1 MSDEATF
8 SETPST
14 TSGITASASPMVAG
28 FKPSAAEAGQAVKE
42 AVSDVAGQTRQSVA
56 KAAEQVQRAGVQ
68 AVNATKAYAH
78 DAVDAAGRKLQAVKT
93 QFETTKS
100 SAAEYIHENPVRAV
114 KMAAIGGAVLSAAL
128 VLFTRRAR

>member
-1 MSDEATF
+1 MNDEASS

-14 TSGITASASPMVAG
+14 TSGITLPDPPMAVG
-28 FKPSAAEAGQAVKE
+28 FKPAAAEPGPAVKE
-42 AVSDVAGQTRQSVA
+42 AVSDVTHQTRQSVA
-56 KAAEQVQRAGVQ
+56 NAAEQIQRAGVQ
-68 AVNATKAYAH
+68 AVNATKAYAN
-78 DAVDAAGRKLQAVKT
+78 DAVDAAGRRLQAVKT

-128 VLFTRRAR
+128 VLLIRRAR